1 MALTGINA
9 MPYDLS
15 ALTAQISDSVRNIK
29 AKAAVVPQNVGS
41 SDNSAGTYTAQ
52 PFSLNS
58 YAVSYLEPFSLYSV
72 QKIVSEAAEEMPEQ
86 NRRQLRPDSETAEK
100 KAAAVYGQRF
110 SIDVPEVNWLF
121 GGNADSENQVSYAAR
136 AYHTAAELNREK
148 EPLIDFMHEYNRNFD
163 YKI

>member
-41 SDNSAGTYTAQ
+41 SDNGAGTYTAQ

-86 NRRQLRPDSETAEK
+86 NRRQLRPDGETAEK
-100 KAAAVYGQRF
+100 KAQYEEYTEQKEKEKREE
-110 SIDVPEVNWLF
+110 IKKDVP
-121 GGNADSENQVSYAAR
+121 
-136 AYHTAAELNREK
+136 
-148 EPLIDFMHEYNRNFD
+148 
-163 YKI
+163 YKGMERKNLWRLVEMVGLAML

>member
-41 SDNSAGTYTAQ
+41 SDNGAGTYTAQ

-72 QKIVSEAAEEMPEQ
+72 QKLFPKQRKKCRNKIAANCVRTAKP
-86 NRRQLRPDSETAEK
+86 RRKS
-100 KAAAVYGQRF
+100 G
-110 SIDVPEVNWLF
+110 
-121 GGNADSENQVSYAAR
+121 
-136 AYHTAAELNREK
+136 
-148 EPLIDFMHEYNRNFD
+148 
-163 YKI
+163 